1 MTIPVEQSKC
11 SQTHVP
17 IFSIDGGICKLGG
30 REYSVHIPI
39 SWVTPS
45 EDVVADWLPAT
56 DCDATVP
63 AQRVRML
70 NYPGDGGAYLYTII
84 STKKCSVSLVGF
96 GEPFAHLEPF
106 RWLMYTFSGGKFW
119 GEISMEGTMLENLR
133 CLNGKY
139 LRFCC
144 AQL

>member
-1 MTIPVEQSKC
+1 MLFLKGFPVDGNEPTAVGWNFQVPSYGTIGLDAVVSPQPISTYRSLNENSCGAVKVLAGADSLK
-11 SQTHVP
+11 THVP

-70 NYPGDGGAYLYTII
+70 NYPGDGGAYTCTPSYQRRN
-84 STKKCSVSLVGF
+84 V
-96 GEPFAHLEPF
+96 
-106 RWLMYTFSGGKFW
+106 
-119 GEISMEGTMLENLR
+119 
-133 CLNGKY
+133 
-139 LRFCC
+139 
-144 AQL
+144 Q